1 MEVCNYGLVCYYD
14 LFIVN
19 IVVGFIGLEY
29 FYNDCQIICVGLE
42 DYFMGKLSGIFMGC
56 DCCYINYV
64 DVDQNFNENLM
75 ILFVIVGCNYIM
87 GMSLGD
93 DIMFNYQIIVF
104 YDIVIVC
111 QLFNLCLSLEFECW
125 LESMGIMVNGRL
137 IKWVGD
143 LSLFF

>member
-1 MEVCNYGLVCYYD
+1 
-14 LFIVN
+14 
-19 IVVGFIGLEY
+19 
-29 FYNDCQIICVGLE
+29 
-42 DYFMGKLSGIFMGC
+42 MGKLSGILMGC

-75 ILFVIVGCNYIM
+75 ILLVIVGCNYIM
-87 GMSLGD
+87 GMLFGD

-111 QLFNLCLSLEFECW
+111 QLLGLWLLLEFECW
-125 LESMGIMVNGRL
+125 LEMMGIMVNGCL

-143 LSLFF
+143 LLLFF

>member
-1 MEVCNYGLVCYYD
+1 
-14 LFIVN
+14 
-19 IVVGFIGLEY
+19 
-29 FYNDCQIICVGLE
+29 
-42 DYFMGKLSGIFMGC
+42 MGKLSGIFMGC

-87 GMSLGD
+87 GMLLGD

-111 QLFNLCLSLEFECW
+111 QLFNLCLLLEFECW
-125 LESMGIMVNGRL
+125 LESMGIMVNGCL
-137 IKWVGD
+137 IKRVGD
-143 LSLFF
+143 LLLFF